1 MMATQHIPVMLK
13 ECMAALSPKAGE
25 IMVDGTLGLGGH
37 AAHLVEAVGPAGIVI
52 GFDWDL
58 DMMSIAK
65 KNLPT
70 IGLVHAD
77 YRAIPEALEVLAGSD
92 RFQIDIQSRVKL
104 AEPRVDGILLDM
116 GLNSAQI
123 EDPSRGISF
132 MENGPLDM
140 RMDRSEGET
149 AADYLNSASEDHLD
163 KVLKEYGEEAWSRKI
178 AKVIVDRR
186 KDSPLA
192 TTQDLI
198 DCVLAAIP
206 PSKREKRIHPAT
218 RTFQAIR
225 IEVNQEL
232 ADLEEHFVRIA
243 QCLRP
248 GGRFAVLSYHSLEDR
263 PLKRAMKSLEATG
276 KFTSLNKGGETPS
289 QEEIERNRRSRS
301 ARLRGVVKNKEEQQ

>member
-1 MMATQHIPVMLK
+1 MLK
-13 ECMAALSPKAGE
+13 ECLAALDPKVGE
-25 IMVDGTLGLGGH
+25 VMVDGTLGLGGH
-37 AAHLVEAVGPAGIVI
+37 AAHLLEAVGPAGVVI

-58 DMMSIAK
+58 DMMAIAK
-65 KNLPT
+65 KNLPS

-77 YRAIPEALEVLAGSD
+77 YRAIPEALLVLSGSD
-92 RFQIDIQSRVKL
+92 RFVVDIQNSVKIS
-104 AEPRVDGILLDM
+104 EPLVDGILLDM

-140 RMDRSEGET
+140 RMDRSEGMT
-149 AADYLNSASEDHLD
+149 AAEYLNSASEDHLD
-163 KVLKEYGEEAWSRKI
+163 KVLKEFGEEAWSRKI

-186 KDSPLA
+186 KERELE

-206 PSKREKRIHPAT
+206 LSKREKRIHPAT

-232 ADLEEHFVRIA
+232 ADLEEHFIRIA
-243 QCLRP
+243 NCLRP
-248 GGRFAVLSYHSLEDR
+248 GGRMAVLSYHSLEDR
-263 PLKRAMKSLEATG
+263 PLKKAVKSLEATG
-276 KFTSLNKGGETPS
+276 KFISLNKGGETPS

-301 ARLRGVVKNKEEQQ
+301 ARLRGVIKVKEEQS

>member
-13 ECMAALSPKAGE
+13 ECLAALDPKVGE
-25 IMVDGTLGLGGH
+25 VMVDGTLGLGGH
-37 AAHLVEAVGPAGIVI
+37 AAHLVEAVGPAGAVI

-58 DMMSIAK
+58 DMMAIAK
-65 KNLPT
+65 KSLPS

-77 YRAIPEALEVLAGSD
+77 YRAIPEALQVLSGSD
-92 RFQIDIQSRVKL
+92 RFVVDIQNPVKIS
-104 AEPRVDGILLDM
+104 EPFVDGILLDM

-140 RMDRSEGET
+140 RMDRSEGMT
-149 AADYLNSASEDHLD
+149 AAEYLNSASEDHLD
-163 KVLKEYGEEAWSRKI
+163 KVLKEFGEEAWSRKI

-186 KDSPLA
+186 KDKELA

-206 PSKREKRIHPAT
+206 LSKREKRIHPAT

-232 ADLEEHFVRIA
+232 ADLEEHFIRIA
-243 QCLRP
+243 NCLRP
-248 GGRFAVLSYHSLEDR
+248 GGRMAVLSYHSLEDR
-263 PLKRAMKSLEATG
+263 PLKKAVKSLEATG
-276 KFTSLNKGGETPS
+276 KFISLNKGGETPS

-301 ARLRGVVKNKEEQQ
+301 ARLRGVTKVKEEQS

>member
-13 ECMAALSPKAGE
+13 ECLAALDPKVGE
-25 IMVDGTLGLGGH
+25 VMVDGTLGLGGH
-37 AAHLVEAVGPAGIVI
+37 AAHLLEAVGPAGVVI

-58 DMMSIAK
+58 DMMAIAK
-65 KNLPT
+65 KNLPS

-77 YRAIPEALEVLAGSD
+77 YRAIPEALLVLSGSD
-92 RFQIDIQSRVKL
+92 RFVVDIQNSVKIS
-104 AEPRVDGILLDM
+104 EPLVDGILLDM

-140 RMDRSEGET
+140 RMDRSEGMT
-149 AADYLNSASEDHLD
+149 AAEYLNSASEDHLD
-163 KVLKEYGEEAWSRKI
+163 KVLKEFGEEAWSRKI

-186 KDSPLA
+186 KERELE

-206 PSKREKRIHPAT
+206 LSKREKRIHPAT

-232 ADLEEHFVRIA
+232 ADLEEHFIRIA
-243 QCLRP
+243 NCLRP
-248 GGRFAVLSYHSLEDR
+248 GGRMAVLSYHSLEDR
-263 PLKRAMKSLEATG
+263 PLKKAVKSLEATG
-276 KFTSLNKGGETPS
+276 KFISLNKGGETPS

-301 ARLRGVVKNKEEQQ
+301 ARLRGVIKVKEEQS